1 MFQSNFFRQI
11 FTHSNSAGNSVK
23 SFFNKIF
30 NRFFR
35 SSDFDIDLIISDIQE
50 MQETVRQKRSAYEN
64 WKKSESAKTE
74 NCVCGKLKFS
84 VPVHQDA
91 NCANQ
96 ELIDRCNQLDLV
108 FTPPKLLTGFSKNQ
122 DNELSNLN

>member
-23 SFFNKIF
+23 SFFDKVF
-30 NRFFR
+30 NRR
-35 SSDFDIDLIISDIQE
+35 PGLSNHEIRKIVSDIQK
-50 MQETVRQKRSAYEN
+50 MQETVRQKRTAYEN

-108 FTPPKLLTGFSKNQ
+108 FMPPKLLTGFSKNQ